1 MAKKK
6 ATTKTTRK
14 KAAAK
19 RAAITPAHAERMA
32 KRAARRQRIKIELSR
47 AQLDALTKQWKKI
60 KPAEAAELIFT
71 DGSSP
76 TSLIKVAG
84 YSYHGNTCCV

>member
-6 ATTKTTRK
+6 SAAKSTLTALQAESMAK
-14 KAAAK
+14 KAAEK
-19 RAAITPAHAERMA
+19 RTIEIELTPA
-32 KRAARRQRIKIELSR
+32 
-47 AQLDALTKQWKKI
+47 QLAALTSQWKKL
-60 KPAEAAELIFT
+60 KPSEAAQIIFT
-71 DGSSP
+71 DGASQ